1 MVLMHGVYAQVP
13 NSQRKKPVKKA
24 KVKVEVPAPVVV
36 EPVIEPTKEE
46 TEAWVIEKILK
57 FKPIIYITGNLANK
71 NNCEYHVV
79 NVSFTTED
87 ILVLTMKSDPRNACY
102 LDDLKQI
109 NIDLSKVDF
118 KRTNSVETTQR
129 VLLYPEKMQSPF
141 ELMYGAKSQM
151 NHIKYL
157 PFNVIIAFDKGA
169 TYEPNLAT
177 RLARA
182 LLKLN
187 QLIPK
192 VNSGKELY

>member
-1 MVLMHGVYAQVP
+1 MVLMHAVYAQVP

-36 EPVIEPTKEE
+36 EPVKEPTKEE

-87 ILVLTMKSDPRNACY
+87 ILVLTMKSDPRNACS

-192 VNSGKELY
+192 ANSGKELY

>member
-24 KVKVEVPAPVVV
+24 KVKVEVLAPVVV
-36 EPVIEPTKEE
+36 EPVKEPTKEE

-118 KRTNSVETTQR
+118 KLTNSVETTQR